1 MKKTYLT
8 LLISLLALVTSCK
21 KADQKPPYDLG
32 ADNSNIVS
40 VPYEEMGGVKVIPVK
55 LNGITMN
62 MIVDTGCSG
71 LHMSLNELQTLYKNG
86 KFDQSDVIGVSYS
99 TIADGS
105 IVENGAIRIREI
117 EIGGEDGITIHNVE
131 ASVALNQSAP
141 LLLGN
146 AVFMELESVEIDNVE
161 KVINFRRK

>member
-1 MKKTYLT
+1 MNKVNIIFFILF
-8 LLISLLALVTSCK
+8 LSLMTSCK
-21 KADQKPPYDLG
+21 KTTTRPPYDLEV
-32 ADNSNIVS
+32 DNYNVVS
-40 VPYEEMGGVKVIPVK
+40 VPFEEMGGVKVIPVK

-62 MIVDTGCSG
+62 MIFDPGCFG
-71 LHMSLNELQTLYKNG
+71 LHISLNELQTLYKNA
-86 KFDQSDVIGVSYS
+86 KFDESDIIGVSYA

-117 EIGGEDGITIHNVE
+117 EIGGEDGVTIHNVE

-146 AVFMELESVEIDNVE
+146 VVLDELESVEVDNVE

>member
-1 MKKTYLT
+1 MKQINIA
-8 LLISLLALVTSCK
+8 LLIFCAAFLTSCK
-21 KADQKPPYDLG
+21 KTNQAPPYDLG
-32 ADNSNIVS
+32 SDDYDVVS
-40 VPYEEMGGVKVIPVK
+40 IPFEEMGGVKVIPVK

-62 MIVDTGCSG
+62 MIFDSGCSG
-71 LHMSLNELQTLYKNG
+71 LSISLNELQTLYKNG
-86 KFDQSDVIGVSYS
+86 KFDQSDVIGVSYA

-117 EIGGEDGITIHNVE
+117 GIGGEDGITIRNVE
-131 ASVALNQSAP
+131 ASVTLNQNAP

-146 AVFMELESVEIDNVE
+146 GVLDEVESVEVDNVE

>member
-1 MKKTYLT
+1 MKKVNIT
-8 LLISLLALVTSCK
+8 LFILFLALMTSCK
-21 KADQKPPYDLG
+21 NTTSQPPYDLETKG
-32 ADNSNIVS
+32 YNVVS
-40 VPYEEMGGVKVIPVK
+40 VPFKEMDGVKVIPVK
-55 LNGITMN
+55 LNGITMD
-62 MIVDTGCSG
+62 MIFDSGCSG
-71 LHMSLNELQTLYKNG
+71 VHMSLNELQTLYKNG
-86 KFDQSDVIGVSYS
+86 QFDQSDVIGVSYS

-117 EIGGEDGITIHNVE
+117 EIGGEDGVTIHNVE

-146 AVFMELESVEIDNVE
+146 VVFDELESVEVDNVE